1 MSRARGDDPDLP
13 DHTGYSLNDIW
24 NVCEQVSPEPEVGWW
39 HQCLEFRAYE
49 GLPFYLSTG
58 MLSDTSGIANS
69 SLIKS
74 LNFDDGL

>member
-39 HQCLEFRAYE
+39 HQCFYRYQPAYLY
-49 GLPFYLSTG
+49 GNG
-58 MLSDTSGIANS
+58 
-69 SLIKS
+69 
-74 LNFDDGL
+74 